1 MKNYDIAIIG
11 GGTAGLVSGV
21 LAKEL
26 GANAVLIEREKIG
39 GECLWSGC
47 VPSKTLIKAARV
59 FDTVKRASEFG
70 IHLEK
75 PRIVWSAI
83 KLRLA
88 DVQDEISAH
97 EKTEIAQCGL
107 EIARGDAQF
116 LDANT
121 LRINGKDGETTIS
134 AKKFIL
140 ATGSRNDIPQIEG
153 LEETNFLTNATL
165 FDVPSVPRSLL
176 IIGGGPNGCEMAQA
190 FTRFGSKVTIL
201 QKGARLLPRDDEEIS
216 AEAQRVLA
224 QEKIEIHCDA
234 TIEKAG
240 IDDAKKWLDF
250 RVGDGEIQRIE
261 ADEIFVAT
269 GKTADVSSLRLENA
283 GVECDGGF
291 VKTDSHLK
299 ASAKNIWACGDVCG
313 PYRFTHTAEYEAKIA
328 VQNALLPLKTSVD
341 FRAVPWTT
349 FLDPEVA
356 HVGLNE
362 EEAHREHGEIRVF
375 RADFSG
381 VDRAIIEGEARGF
394 LKVVCSGSGRVLGA
408 HIIGTSAGEIISLF
422 VTAVKNGALLSE
434 FAETIFVY
442 PTLCEIAHHAG
453 NEWFR
458 ELLKEKIVRRALD
471 FLV

>member
-59 FDTVKRASEFG
+59 FETVKRASEFG

-75 PRIVWSAI
+75 PRLVWSAV

-88 DVQDEISAH
+88 DVQDEIREH
-97 EKTEIAQCGL
+97 EKTEIAKCDL
-107 EIARGDAQF
+107 EVLHGDAQF

-121 LRINGKDGETTIS
+121 LMISSKDGETTIN

-140 ATGSRNDIPQIEG
+140 ATGSRNDVPPIEG
-153 LEETNFLTNATL
+153 LDETNFLTNRTL

-176 IIGGGPNGCEMAQA
+176 ILGGGPNGCEMAQA
-190 FTRFGSKVTIL
+190 FSRFGSRVTLL

-224 QEKIEIHCDA
+224 QEKIAIHCNADVQ
-234 TIEKAG
+234 KAG
-240 IDDAKKWLDF
+240 VDDEKKWLEF
-250 RVGDGEIQRIE
+250 RVAGGEVQRVE

-269 GKTADVSSLRLENA
+269 GKTADVSSLHLKNA

-291 VKTDSHLK
+291 VEVDSHLK
-299 ASAKNIWACGDVCG
+299 TSVKNIWACGDVCG

-328 VQNALLPLKTSVD
+328 VQNALLPLKTKAD

-362 EEAHREHGEIRVF
+362 DEARREHGEVRVF
-375 RADFSG
+375 RADFSRL
-381 VDRAIIEGEARGF
+381 DRAIIEGEARGF
-394 LKVVCSGSGRVLGA
+394 TKVVCSGSGRVLGA
-408 HIIGTSAGEIISLF
+408 HIIGPSAGEIIALF
-422 VTAVKNGALLSE
+422 VSAVKNGALLSE

-442 PTLCEIAHHAG
+442 PTLSEIAHHAG

-458 ELLKEKIVRRALD
+458 ELLKDKLVKRALD